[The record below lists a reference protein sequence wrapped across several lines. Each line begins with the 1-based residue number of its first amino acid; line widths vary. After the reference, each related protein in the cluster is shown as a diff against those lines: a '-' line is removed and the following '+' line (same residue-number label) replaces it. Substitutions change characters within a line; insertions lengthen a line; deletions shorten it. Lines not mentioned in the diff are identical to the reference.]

1 MLTAEVATSTQ
12 TVSSGERRRSPS
24 LERTPS
30 RFLVGF
36 MTKDYAKGSP
46 LISIARPNLVRQ
58 TSENT
63 VKRKS
68 NFGERRLGEV
78 RPGNGNTKPE
88 RYRYRYRTVSGG
100 RLQKRGRILAWG
112 LRFCEV
118 LETNPM
124 QGGPARRRGA
134 DNGSDARSADG
145 HCSAYS
151 DPKKEKSHIPEQKE
165 PRKSGSVPTPWVL
178 HPHDV
183 ASMRRRKRLRSLV
196 EIGVLGGCNACV
208 RQEND

>member
-30 RFLVGF
+30 RLLVGF

-46 LISIARPNLVRQ
+46 LISIARPDLVRQ

-78 RPGNGNTKPE
+78 RPGSGNTKPE
-88 RYRYRYRTVSGG
+88 RYRYRYRTVSDG

-112 LRFCEV
+112 PEV
-118 LETNPM
+118 
-124 QGGPARRRGA
+124 
-134 DNGSDARSADG
+134 S
-145 HCSAYS
+145 
-151 DPKKEKSHIPEQKE
+151 
-165 PRKSGSVPTPWVL
+165 
-178 HPHDV
+178 
-183 ASMRRRKRLRSLV
+183 
-196 EIGVLGGCNACV
+196 
-208 RQEND
+208 